1 MLNEALQL
9 LHSEYENN
17 KKNIKEGTIY
27 STWFHEKLRHS
38 MQVFGAG
45 NYLIRR
51 IEWLKTK
58 PAEYVEMVKTAVLLH
73 DIYRFKE
80 IFLVVNENKKIDHGV
95 EGAKFLRNTEL
106 FNDIRI
112 WLPIYHH
119 GHLIQD
125 LYADEQYQNIKDE
138 NLKKEVELICFIIRD
153 ADKIANLHM
162 LAYEPEM
169 RPLFLSYG
177 IGNALTDYSISD
189 FAKEDAFA
197 GLTVRRTAECTIA
210 DRMLGY
216 LSWFNDI
223 NYRYSVEF
231 CEKLDVISKLKEY
244 FQEICLDKEFTEE
257 YFVYFDECLRTR
269 AFLA

>member
-1 MLNEALQL
+1 MLKEAMKLLQ
-9 LHSEYENN
+9 SEYQNN
-17 KKNIKEGTIY
+17 QTNIKEGTIY
-27 STWFHEKLRHS
+27 STWYHEKIRHS

-45 NYLIRR
+45 NYLVRR
-51 IEWLKTK
+51 VEWLKDK

-73 DIYRFKE
+73 DVYRFKE
-80 IFLVVNENKKIDHGV
+80 IAYIIEGKKIDHGV
-95 EGAKFLRNTEL
+95 EGAKFLRNTNM

-119 GHLIQD
+119 GHLIEE
-125 LYADEQYQNIKDE
+125 LYADEQFRNIKDE

-169 RPLFLSYG
+169 RPLFLSSG
-177 IGNALTDYSISD
+177 IGDALKDYSISD
-189 FAKEDAFA
+189 FAKQDAFS
-197 GLTVRRTAECTIA
+197 GRTVRRTPECTIS
-210 DRMLGY
+210 DRFLGY

-231 CEKLDVISKLKEY
+231 CLKLNVIEKLKEC
-244 FQEICLDKEFTEE
+244 FENMCADKEFVSE
-257 YFVYFDECLRTR
+257 YFAYFDECLRTR
-269 AFLA
+269 AFLS